1 MDQEVYK
8 SALDTTH
15 IQVQGEEREQELH
28 HFMEML
34 NKRG

>member
-1 MDQEVYK
+1 MDQEVY
-8 SALDTTH
+8 

>member
-1 MDQEVYK
+1 MDQEVY
-8 SALDTTH
+8 

-34 NKRG
+34 NKGDNFSYK